1 MVGRLLEKR
10 GMGTLPE
17 TREVS
22 RTPGSAREGAAHLAG
37 GAGMT
42 ADPEVM
48 FLLHQGE
55 LSPPF

>member
-1 MVGRLLEKR
+1 
-10 GMGTLPE
+10 MGTLPE